1 MFLRFTE
8 CRNRSCRKN
17 VSVNR
22 FLNYQENQKVMHF
35 LFMQSNKTKMSI
47 KNPISYLDSAQ
58 HFISFSKRFI
68 SDVWEGSDYVSEIFL
83 LAEFACYYVTAIFF
97 PVQVKA
103 KKNLAINYIKIF
115 QNSTT
120 ISNTELIRSNDTNWF
135 LRKLVSE
142 APFTDN
148 HFFALIFD
156 TTQLHPGLLYIERLP
171 QIMR

>member
-58 HFISFSKRFI
+58 SFINFSKRFI
-68 SDVWEGSDYVSEIFL
+68 SDIWKGSDYVSEIFL
-83 LAEFACYYVTAIFF
+83 KAEFALLLGYYHFF

-103 KKNLAINYIKIF
+103 RKNLAIKSIIIF

-120 ISNTELIRSNDTNWF
+120 ISNTELNRSNDTNWF

-148 HFFALIFD
+148 HSFGFNF
-156 TTQLHPGLLYIERLP
+156 
-171 QIMR
+171 